1 MKAVIKLQR
10 GGRLHTHTHT
20 HIGSPEL
27 DKMCSS
33 YASSL
38 EFCALAQAEFWD
50 FVCSS
55 GQTEYFNSLS
65 WRRNSCVASS
75 WTGKHCGHPNTNVV
89 QNRSEER
96 ELPLTS
102 TDLDLVSVFCQPLN
116 FPKIQSGKISNAHEL
131 NINRCRRNNRYQ
143 VAPPFPFSF
152 PMPIPIPISFPT
164 AGALSFHRTVCMCL
178 AVFVGGL

>member
-65 WRRNSCVASS
+65 
-75 WTGKHCGHPNTNVV
+75 
-89 QNRSEER
+89 
-96 ELPLTS
+96 
-102 TDLDLVSVFCQPLN
+102 
-116 FPKIQSGKISNAHEL
+116 
-131 NINRCRRNNRYQ
+131 
-143 VAPPFPFSF
+143 
-152 PMPIPIPISFPT
+152 
-164 AGALSFHRTVCMCL
+164 
-178 AVFVGGL
+178 